1 MENTNIDQ
9 SPAEI
14 VNELKTAMNN
24 MYITGRRDAFLSLLR
39 AVESAVEGQRENA
52 AQDENYVPV
61 IPAEQLVDF
70 LQIRI
75 NEEEASMGQTD
86 NIQINLKD

>member
-24 MYITGRRDAFLSLLR
+24 MYITGRRDAFLSLLH
-39 AVESAVEGQRENA
+39 AVESAAEGQRETTP
-52 AQDENYVPV
+52 QDENYVPV
-61 IPAEQLVDF
+61 IPAEQLVEF

>member
-14 VNELKTAMNN
+14 VNELKIALNN
-24 MYITGRRDAFLSLLR
+24 MYVTGRRDAFLSFLQ
-39 AVESAVEGQRENA
+39 AIETAIEDQRENA
-52 AQDENYVPV
+52 DENYVPV
-61 IPAEQLVDF
+61 IVAEQLVEF
-70 LQIRI
+70 LQARI
-75 NEEEASMGQTD
+75 EEEETSMGQTD

>member
-14 VNELKTAMNN
+14 VNELKIALNN
-24 MYITGRRDAFLSLLR
+24 MYVTGRRDAFLSFLQV
-39 AVESAVEGQRENA
+39 VETAIEDQLENA
-52 AQDENYVPV
+52 DENYVPV
-61 IPAEQLVDF
+61 IVAEQLVEF
-70 LQIRI
+70 LQARI
-75 NEEEASMGQTD
+75 EEEETSMGQTD

>member
-14 VNELKTAMNN
+14 VNELKVAMNN

>member
-24 MYITGRRDAFLSLLR
+24 MYITGRLDAFLSLLR

-61 IPAEQLVDF
+61 IPVEQLVEF

>member
-75 NEEEASMGQTD
+75 KEEEASMGQTD

>member
-61 IPAEQLVDF
+61 IPAEQLIDF

>member
-39 AVESAVEGQRENA
+39 AVESAVEGQRENV

-61 IPAEQLVDF
+61 IPAEQLVEF

-75 NEEEASMGQTD
+75 NEEEDSMEQTD

>member
-70 LQIRI
+70 LQIQI

>member
-14 VNELKTAMNN
+14 VNELKIALNN
-24 MYITGRRDAFLSLLR
+24 MYVTGRRDAFLSFLQV
-39 AVESAVEGQRENA
+39 VETAIEDQLENA
-52 AQDENYVPV
+52 DENYVPV
-61 IPAEQLVDF
+61 IVAEQLVEF
-70 LQIRI
+70 LQARVE
-75 NEEEASMGQTD
+75 EEEASMGQTD

>member
-14 VNELKTAMNN
+14 VNELKIALNN
-24 MYITGRRDAFLSLLR
+24 MYVTGRRDAFLSFLQ
-39 AVESAVEGQRENA
+39 AIETAIEDQRENA
-52 AQDENYVPV
+52 SADENYVPV
-61 IPAEQLVDF
+61 IVAEQLVEF
-70 LQIRI
+70 LQARI
-75 NEEEASMGQTD
+75 EEEETSMGQTD

>member
-14 VNELKTAMNN
+14 VNELKIALNN
-24 MYITGRRDAFLSLLR
+24 MYVTGRRDAFLSFLQSIET
-39 AVESAVEGQRENA
+39 AIEDQRENA
-52 AQDENYVPV
+52 SADENYVPV
-61 IPAEQLVDF
+61 IVAEQLVEF
-70 LQIRI
+70 LQARI
-75 NEEEASMGQTD
+75 EEEETSMGQTD

>member
-14 VNELKTAMNN
+14 VNELKIAMNN
-24 MYITGRRDAFLSLLR
+24 MYVTGRRDAFLAFLQVIE
-39 AVESAVEGQRENA
+39 AAIEDQRENA
-52 AQDENYVPV
+52 NADENYVPV
-61 IPAEQLVDF
+61 IAAEQLVEF
-70 LQIRI
+70 LQERVK
-75 NEEEASMGQTD
+75 EEEASMGQTD